1 MEEGKGVLIGRVIGS
16 IMEFIWTIFKILVL
30 VGIVTAVVGVL
41 LCRGLMIRGRNGA
54 RQSTATMTS
63 SSVTLENKS
72 QEDEKVKEWLTQ
84 VTREKITLVADDKR
98 ILVARKVV
106 VNEEGS
112 QWAVILHGY
121 NGSMADIYD
130 IAMHYT
136 EEGYNVL
143 MPDLRASG
151 ESEGSFLGMGWL
163 DRLDIINWVDV
174 ILEDNPSAAV
184 VIHGVDMGADAALML
199 TGEPIKSS
207 IKAVVAD
214 GAYTSAW
221 DVVKEEYEVKYEGKP
236 VFPFLNMINPVMK
249 VWAGYSLKEADAVKQ
264 VQNATV
270 PILLIRGAGDTYV
283 TEDMTNKLNDAISST
298 HDLLVISTGNH
309 EDCRYAEPDNYY
321 NKTFEFVNGYAK

>member
-1 MEEGKGVLIGRVIGS
+1 
-16 IMEFIWTIFKILVL
+16 
-30 VGIVTAVVGVL
+30 
-41 LCRGLMIRGRNGA
+41 
-54 RQSTATMTS
+54 
-63 SSVTLENKS
+63 
-72 QEDEKVKEWLTQ
+72 
-84 VTREKITLVADDKR
+84 VTREKVTLVADDNR

-106 VNEEGS
+106 VNEEGN

-264 VQNATV
+264 VQNASV

-283 TEDMTNKLNDAISST
+283 TEDMTNKLNDAIASV
-298 HDLLVISTGNH
+298 HDLLVISTGTH
-309 EDCRYAEPDNYY
+309 EDCRYAEPDTYY